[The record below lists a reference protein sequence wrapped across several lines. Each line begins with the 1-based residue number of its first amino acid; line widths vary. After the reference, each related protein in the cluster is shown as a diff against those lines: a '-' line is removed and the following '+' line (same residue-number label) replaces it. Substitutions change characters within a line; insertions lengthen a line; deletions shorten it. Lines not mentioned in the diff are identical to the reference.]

1 MSDRPTKEFTLPISG
16 SKVVLKTWMS
26 GGEWQEMQNE
36 LFAGMKINPMEPQ
49 TGQFDGLM
57 MAKASEKALQ
67 LLVVSIDGVAE
78 DCVKKLKEM
87 HFKDYRFVVD
97 EVNKITQDTGDKN
110 EKKSEGK

>member
-1 MSDRPTKEFTLPISG
+1 MEREIKEIVLPVSG
-16 SKVVLKTWMS
+16 SKVALSTWMT

-57 MAKASEKALQ
+57 MAKASEKALE
-67 LLVVSIDGVAE
+67 LLVVSIDGVKE

-97 EVNKITQDTGDKN
+97 EVNKITQDTG
-110 EKKSEGK
+110 EETKKSAGK